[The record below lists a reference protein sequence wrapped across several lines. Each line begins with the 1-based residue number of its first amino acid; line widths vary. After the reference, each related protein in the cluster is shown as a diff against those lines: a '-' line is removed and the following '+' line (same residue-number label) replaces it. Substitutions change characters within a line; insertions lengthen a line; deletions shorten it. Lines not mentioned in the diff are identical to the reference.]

1 MLSKKNSFIY
11 IAVFLAILAGRPV
24 LGQHMNKDLKNL
36 GPNAYDIA
44 VELSGN
50 HTILN
55 HYDGYPL
62 GTGNGKEGKFSS
74 FASGP
79 IGPNTKLH
87 WQNFWDG
94 TDNIIQTGQ
103 TIHVGWTTTG
113 NHNIK
118 DMYWTDQTG
127 QKIPGSKVYNINTGW
142 TYTQPK
148 AKVWWC
154 NRFYLR
160 IIIIIT
166 DVRYTILDSP
176 LPLEVLNSDNQEL
189 NSRLIPLAR
198 GKLFEVSP
206 GGCTTLDI
214 PEPVLPGQYVALR
227 YRVSGPDSSAEAT
240 DFVQSDEFPVP
251 PLQVDLI
258 SFNIAT
264 DDNEKVTAT
273 WEITEANNAGT
284 NIWTAQLENGEFK
297 GVTKLNH
304 ELILTEMMDGSSRTP
319 TTYSREY
326 YLPNGVHYFMLEDV
340 DYNGM
345 CTSHCDQIEA
355 VAIGSSNPTDIDL
368 ETARMLCGQY
378 IESQRALLGSGF
390 CIK

>member
-1 MLSKKNSFIY
+1 
-11 IAVFLAILAGRPV
+11 VFLAILAGRPA

-50 HTILN
+50 HTILD

-62 GTGNGKEGKFSS
+62 GTGNGKEGVFSS

-87 WQNFWDG
+87 WQNFGDG

-113 NHNIK
+113 YHNIK

-148 AKVWWC
+148 AQAWWC
-154 NRFYLR
+154 NRFYPR
-160 IIIIIT
+160 VIIIII
-166 DVRYTILDSP
+166 DVRYTVLNTP
-176 LPLEVLNSDNQEL
+176 LPLEALNSDNQEL
-189 NSRLIPLAR
+189 NSRLVPLSR
-198 GKLFEVSP
+198 GKRFEVSP

-227 YRVSGPDSSAEAT
+227 YRVDGPNSSAEAT

-251 PLQVDLI
+251 PLQVDLT

-264 DDNEKVTAT
+264 DGNEKVTAT

-297 GVTKLNH
+297 EVTKLNH
-304 ELILTEMMDGSSRTP
+304 ELISTKVDGSSRTP

-340 DYNGM
+340 DYDGM

-355 VAIGSSNPTDIDL
+355 VAVGSSNPIDL
-368 ETARMLCGQY
+368 ETAKMLCRQY
-378 IESQRALLGSGF
+378 TETQLAAFGRTGS